1 MYHLSRFYEWNKRSH
16 DDYDITKEIKGIGML
31 FIKTKVKTPLAWVTL
46 NDSGY
51 PV

>member
-1 MYHLSRFYEWNKRSH
+1 MNEIKGLMMT
-16 DDYDITKEIKGIGML
+16 DITKEIKGIGML

-46 NDSGY
+46 NDYGY